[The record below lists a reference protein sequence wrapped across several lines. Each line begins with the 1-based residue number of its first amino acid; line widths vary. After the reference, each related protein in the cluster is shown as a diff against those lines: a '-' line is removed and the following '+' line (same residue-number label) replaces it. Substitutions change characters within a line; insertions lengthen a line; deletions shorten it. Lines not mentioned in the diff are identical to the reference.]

1 MKPFA
6 SRLLPLAALLPT
18 LFASAAFASPVK
30 VAVAANVQYA
40 FADIAAAFTRDT
52 GVAVEPS
59 YASSGK
65 IATQVLAGA
74 PFELFLS
81 ADDETPRKLASAG
94 QTVAAPKTYALGAL
108 VLWSKDPGFDSKQ
121 WQGWLKNASGKVAI
135 ANPQTAPYGAEAL
148 RVLDFYKLADNVK
161 PRLVQG
167 DNIAQAAQFVD
178 SGAAQAG
185 FVAKA
190 LVLAPQ
196 MQGKGRWVDVP
207 AQSHQ
212 PIVQNMALLKP
223 AAANPDARKLYDYLA
238 SPAARAI
245 LQRYGYRLP

>member
-1 MKPFA
+1 MKTLPHLRTLSA
-6 SRLLPLAALLPT
+6 IMLTLLAPL
-18 LFASAAFASPVK
+18 AFASPVK

-40 FADIAAAFTRDT
+40 FADIATAFSRDI
-52 GVAVEPS
+52 GIAVEPS

-94 QTVAAPKTYALGAL
+94 QTLAAPRTYALGAL
-108 VLWSKDPGFDSKQ
+108 VLWSKDPGFDGKQ
-121 WQGWLKNASGKVAI
+121 WQSWLKNASGKVAI
-135 ANPQTAPYGAEAL
+135 ANPQTAPYGSEAL
-148 RVLDFYKLADNVK
+148 RVLDFYKLTDSVK

-196 MQGKGRWVDVP
+196 MQGKGRWVDMP
-207 AQSHQ
+207 EQSHQ

-223 AAANPDARKLYDYLA
+223 AAANPDARKLFDYLS

>member
-1 MKPFA
+1 MRRPA
-6 SRLLPLAALLPT
+6 LTLLSCLLATLLCTP
-18 LFASAAFASPVK
+18 AFAATVK

-40 FADIAAAFTRDT
+40 FADIAADFTRSS
-52 GVAVEPS
+52 GVAVEAS

-65 IATQVLAGA
+65 IATQILNGA

-81 ADDETPRKLASAG
+81 ADDETPRKLSSAG
-94 QTVAAPKTYALGAL
+94 MALLPAKTYALGAL
-108 VLWSKDPGFDSKQ
+108 VLWSKDPAFDGKQ
-121 WQGWLKNASGKVAI
+121 WQNWLQAAGGKVAI
-135 ANPQTAPYGAEAL
+135 ANPQAAPYGAEAL
-148 RVLDFYKLADNVK
+148 RVLDYYRLADSVK

-207 AQSHQ
+207 AASHQ
-212 PIVQNMALLKP
+212 PIVQDMLLLKT
-223 AAANPDARKLYDYLA
+223 ATANPDARKLFDYLS
-238 SPAARAI
+238 SPAARSI
-245 LQRYGYRLP
+245 LQRYGYHLP

>member
-1 MKPFA
+1 MTKRMI
-6 SRLLPLAALLPT
+6 SVLLAVLALGQAQ
-18 LFASAAFASPVK
+18 AAPVR

-52 GVAVEPS
+52 GIAVEPAF
-59 YASSGK
+59 ASSGK
-65 IATQVLAGA
+65 ISTQIMNGA

-81 ADDETPRKLASAG
+81 ADNEFPQKLAQAG
-94 QTVAAPKTYALGAL
+94 FSLRAPKSYALGAL
-108 VLWSKDPGFDSKQ
+108 VLWSKDAQFDGKHWQQ
-121 WQGWLKNASGKVAI
+121 WLAASRGKVAI
-135 ANPQTAPYGAEAL
+135 ANPRTAPYGSEAL
-148 RVLDFYKLADNVK
+148 RVLDYYKLTAAVT
-161 PRLVQG
+161 PRLVTG

-196 MQGKGRWVDVP
+196 MQGVGRWVDI
-207 AQSHQ
+207 AETSHQ
-212 PIVQNMALLKP
+212 PIVQDMVLLKN
-223 AAANPDARKLYDYLA
+223 AAANPDAQKLFDYLGA
-238 SPAARAI
+238 PAARQI